1 MSGGA
6 LIVFLK
12 NPDSENVKTRLAKDT
27 GRELARKVYEKLIKH
42 TLDESFS
49 SEAKVHLFFSGG
61 IPEDKKFGDAAF
73 FTQTGEHLGER
84 MKNAFQDVF
93 NRGFKK
99 AVIIGSDCPE
109 ISGGHI
115 NQALSVLDI
124 ADVVIGPADDGG
136 YYLLGMKTLH
146 HALFENK
153 NWSTDSV
160 LTDTIADF
168 RALGL
173 NYVQLPAMTDIDTI
187 EDYHKFPDFQV
198 S

>member
-1 MSGGA
+1 MSDGA

-27 GRELARKVYEKLIKH
+27 GREVARKVYKKLIKH
-42 TLDESFS
+42 TLDKSFT
-49 SEAKVHLFFSGG
+49 SEAQVHLFFSGG
-61 IPEDKKFGDAAF
+61 IPKENKSGDAEL

-109 ISGGHI
+109 ISALHI
-115 NQALSVLDI
+115 NEALSALDI

-146 HALFENK
+146 HAIFENK
-153 NWSTDSV
+153 NWSTGSV
-160 LTDTIADF
+160 LADTIADF
-168 RALGL
+168 RALSL
-173 NYVQLPAMTDIDTI
+173 DYVQLPALTDIDTI
-187 EDYHKFPDFQV
+187 EDYRKFPDYQV
-198 S
+198 H